1 MTAPAVAASN
11 SPGSERPAD
20 LGFEALEALEALA
33 VPVVLEALGVLA
45 DQV

>member
-20 LGFEALEALEALA
+20 LGFEALEVLA